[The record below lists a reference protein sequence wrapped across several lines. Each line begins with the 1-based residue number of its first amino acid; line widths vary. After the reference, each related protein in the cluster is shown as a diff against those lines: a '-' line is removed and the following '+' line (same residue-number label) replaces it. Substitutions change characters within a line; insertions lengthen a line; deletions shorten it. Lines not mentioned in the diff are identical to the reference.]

1 MNDFL
6 KNTKSLLAKLLAGE
20 NISVQHKR
28 VRTASFDVKNRVL
41 VLPIYKK
48 DISEC
53 VYDTFVAHE
62 VGHALW
68 TPASEVE
75 SIFKDKKLFQYV
87 NLVEDIRIEKRI
99 KNKFGG
105 LTKRFVA
112 GYNELWSDGFF
123 GVTEDDVPT
132 LPFSDR
138 LNLNAKIGLSVDFTP
153 KEQELAD
160 KAKSCLTFAD
170 VIDVAKLIRDYEDN
184 KNEDGENQNSKP
196 DENCKEDGQ
205 DDGQDDG
212 ENQKSSKSDS
222 DKNDDGGDTSKDDE
236 SDGSESESESGNT
249 GDEDDEEDFDSEA
262 NRKSK
267 GGTSTSS
274 GEDGYDS
281 GDVEVLKTQKNF
293 DSAIESAIDEQ
304 SEEPIYLKVPTYD
317 LSKIITP
324 LDDVIS
330 AVNRVRSSS
339 DYFSDDS
346 DFNVFKRENLQVVNH
361 LLKQFEMK
369 KAAAL
374 NKKASESKSG
384 TLDVNKVYRY
394 AFDDNVFK
402 RNTII
407 PEGKN
412 HGLVLFLD
420 WSGSMHDKILATVQ
434 QTLNLVFFC
443 KKAGIVFDL
452 YAFSDGG
459 SNAFSTGSNVNTTI
473 IDDVKSLGEKNL
485 IVPHRFTLLH
495 LISSTQSAKNF
506 NESAS
511 NLYWIGKSCY
521 NSPFS
526 MVSTPL
532 NSTIIVAP
540 QVVKEFREKNR
551 LEVVHAVILSDGAA
565 SDSTLIHTT
574 DNPYKSYVSGHA
586 GLTEAYARDHVY
598 IVDGTKNFPIT
609 ISKKGQRGLG
619 HGTTIALLNRLKE
632 ISGVTITGFF
642 LTPGKAGDV
651 VSHALSRYDYDN
663 YTGYNASKLTADFK
677 KDKGITITNCG
688 YDELHFIA
696 SSYKDLSTD
705 VDDYF
710 DIDDDV
716 DVKVAVRAV
725 KNAFKKIGKEKN
737 TRRVILNRFIDLIS
751 KPKNII

>member
-6 KNTKSLLAKLLAGE
+6 KNTKSILAKLLAGE

-28 VRTASFDVKNRVL
+28 VRTAAFDVKNRVL

-48 DISEC
+48 DISAH

-75 SIFKDKKLFQYV
+75 SIFEDKKLFQYV

-105 LTKRFVA
+105 LTKRFIA
-112 GYNELWSDGFF
+112 GYNELWNDGFF
-123 GVTEDDVPT
+123 GVTEDEVPN

-138 LNLNAKIGLSVDFTP
+138 LNLNAKIGLSVGFSA

-170 VIDVAKLIRDYEDN
+170 VVEVAKLIRDFEN
-184 KNEDGENQNSKP
+184 KKNEDENQNSNACEKP
-196 DENCKEDGQ
+196 KEDE
-205 DDGQDDG
+205 
-212 ENQKSSKSDS
+212 ENQKDSKSHS
-222 DKNDDGGDTSKDDE
+222 DKNDDNDGGDNSKDVD
-236 SDGSESESESGNT
+236 SDGSESDNT
-249 GDEDDEEDFDSEA
+249 KDGENGEDSDSEA
-262 NRKSK
+262 NRNTN
-267 GGTSTSS
+267 GGNSS
-274 GEDGYDS
+274 SSVEDEYDF
-281 GDVEVLKTQKNF
+281 GKVEEVLKTQKNF
-293 DSAIESAIDEQ
+293 DSTIESTIDEN
-304 SEEPIYLKVPTYD
+304 SKEPIYLKVPTYD

-324 LDDVIS
+324 LEDVTTTINS
-330 AVNRVRSSS
+330 VRVSS
-339 DYFSDDS
+339 DYFLDDT
-346 DFNVFKRENLQVVNH
+346 DFNSFKRENLQVVNH

-374 NKKASESKSG
+374 NKKVSESKSG

-402 RNTII
+402 RNTVI

-420 WSGSMHDKILATVQ
+420 WSSSMSDKIFATVQ

-443 KKAGIVFDL
+443 KKAGIAFDL
-452 YAFSDGG
+452 YAFSD
-459 SNAFSTGSNVNTTI
+459 AGSNVFSSHTSVNDTI
-473 IDDVKSLGEKNL
+473 VDDVKSLGEKNL

-495 LISSTQSAKNF
+495 LMSSTQSAKNF

-511 NLYWIGKSCY
+511 NLYWIGKWCY
-521 NSPFS
+521 DSPFP
-526 MVSTPL
+526 MQSTPL

-540 QVVKEFREKNR
+540 QLVKEFREKNR
-551 LEVVHAVILSDGAA
+551 LEVVHTVILSDGSA
-565 SDSTLIHTT
+565 SDNALIHTT
-574 DNPYKSYVSGHA
+574 DNPYKSYVSGPVR
-586 GLTEAYARDHVY
+586 LTETHASDHVY
-598 IVDGTKNFPIT
+598 IVDRTKNFPVT
-609 ISKKGQRGLG
+609 ISNNGQRGLG
-619 HGTTIALLNRLKE
+619 HTTTIALLNRLKE
-632 ISGVTITGFF
+632 ISAVTITGFF

-651 VSHALSRYDYDN
+651 VSRALYRYDYDN
-663 YTGYNASKLTADFK
+663 YTGYNASKLTTAFK
-677 KDKGITITNCG
+677 KDKSITISNCG

-696 SSYKDLSTD
+696 SGHKDLSTD
-705 VDDYF
+705 VEDYF

-716 DVKVAVRAV
+716 DVKVAVKAV
-725 KNAFKKIGKEKN
+725 KNAFKKIGNEKN
-737 TRRVILNRFIDLIS
+737 KKRVILNRFIDLIS